1 MDIGVVGLGHM
12 GAAVA
17 ARLIDAG
24 HDVTVYNRT
33 ASKAESLLAKGATLA
48 HDPEGTASGDIVIT
62 MLADDKA
69 LESVLFGHSKEYDG
83 KRASNGSGNGA
94 NSEGLIVHQSK
105 HTIHISMSTISARLS
120 RLINAASTSA
130 GKKFISA
137 PVMGRPD
144 VAERGELV
152 VMTAGDQALIKKC
165 KPVFE
170 AIGKKTH
177 IIGEHPVQA
186 NIAKLA
192 ANFMISSM
200 IETFSE
206 AFALVRKNC
215 IDHHEFLDIMATG
228 FFASPVYEKYGKL
241 IANGKFK
248 TGAFTVRL
256 QEKDTRLA
264 IEAAIE
270 SQVPMPFASVI
281 ENAFLSAIGQGKGD
295 LDPCAISEIALE
307 NAGIKN

>member
-1 MDIGVVGLGHM
+1 MDIGMVGLGHM
-12 GAAVA
+12 GSAVA
-17 ARLIDAG
+17 TRLLDAG
-24 HDVTVYNRT
+24 HDLTVYNRT
-33 ASKAESLLAKGATLA
+33 ASKAEALLAKGATLA

-69 LESVLFGHSKEYDG
+69 LESVLFGDSKNGDG
-83 KRASNGSGNGA
+83 
-94 NSEGLIVHQSK
+94 SEGLIAHQSK
-105 HTIHISMSTISARLS
+105 NTIHISMSTISASLS
-120 RLINAASTSA
+120 RRIDAGSTAAA
-130 GKKFISA
+130 KKFISA

-144 VAERGELV
+144 VAQRGELI
-152 VMTAGDQALIKKC
+152 VMPAGDRGLIKKC
-165 KPVFE
+165 TPVFE
-170 AIGKKTH
+170 AIGKKIH
-177 IIGEHPVQA
+177 VIGEHPVQA

-206 AFALVRKNC
+206 AFALVRKND
-215 IDHHEFLDIMATG
+215 IDHHEFLDIMASG
-228 FFASPVYEKYGKL
+228 FFASPIYEKYGKL
-241 IANGKFK
+241 IADGKFK

-264 IEAAIE
+264 LEAAIE

-307 NAGIKN
+307 NAGIKS